1 MELLS
6 SQDLV
11 AQVRSH
17 ADMQD
22 SDFITD
28 GEITNYLNLAYRTL
42 YDIIIDTNNDLF
54 LDNIIFRGQNYP
66 MQLPQSFYK
75 LRGLD
80 VRYNNYFISAKR
92 VGFMSRQH
100 AQIDFVRPYDVN
112 GVVDDIQ
119 YSLRANELKI
129 FGTRTEQG
137 DPFILW
143 YLPKPKTIAEG
154 ALLPAGWERYLIYSA
169 CRDARVK
176 EDSSTRDFEMQMRR
190 ARQDVEDY
198 CMRRDFA
205 NNPMIQQ
212 SGDLEIE
219 ERYYGWSLGDVFAAN
234 SGNVIRTLA
243 PSLGRQTIL
252 PPSLGVYNV
261 IAEHTEYISD
271 QVAYCGLQMPRGLIG
286 KYGQWVLVFMYRDV
300 GNVYITQNTNNSF
313 ATLDDVLAAL
323 PTSLV
328 VDANVYKDSR
338 PFFNSDK
345 LCYDNNVSYSAS
357 REVGDPPS
365 TAGCAALIY
374 DVAVY
379 WSDDMEPDAD
389 AAFVSDDAT
398 RSQHTLPS
406 VDDDSYLIIQL
417 RGDNSNVTGIFLGSA
432 LNQID
437 AFVRTDTVVDGVTLS
452 TFVSKNRL
460 RAIRFSG
467 RQIVIEVV

>member
-143 YLPKPKTIAEG
+143 YLPKPNTHCPY
-154 ALLPAGWERYLIYSA
+154 LPI
-169 CRDARVK
+169 K
-176 EDSSTRDFEMQMRR
+176 
-190 ARQDVEDY
+190 
-198 CMRRDFA
+198 
-205 NNPMIQQ
+205 
-212 SGDLEIE
+212 
-219 ERYYGWSLGDVFAAN
+219 
-234 SGNVIRTLA
+234 
-243 PSLGRQTIL
+243 
-252 PPSLGVYNV
+252 
-261 IAEHTEYISD
+261 
-271 QVAYCGLQMPRGLIG
+271 PRGIC
-286 KYGQWVLVFMYRDV
+286 KPQ
-300 GNVYITQNTNNSF
+300 
-313 ATLDDVLAAL
+313 
-323 PTSLV
+323 
-328 VDANVYKDSR
+328 
-338 PFFNSDK
+338 
-345 LCYDNNVSYSAS
+345 
-357 REVGDPPS
+357 
-365 TAGCAALIY
+365 
-374 DVAVY
+374 
-379 WSDDMEPDAD
+379 
-389 AAFVSDDAT
+389 
-398 RSQHTLPS
+398 
-406 VDDDSYLIIQL
+406 
-417 RGDNSNVTGIFLGSA
+417 
-432 LNQID
+432 
-437 AFVRTDTVVDGVTLS
+437 
-452 TFVSKNRL
+452 
-460 RAIRFSG
+460 
-467 RQIVIEVV
+467 